1 MLGPPPPV
9 PSPGAGLEGP
19 LAGQAGQGSCLQL
32 EVLMFDAREERD
44 GHGGGHDVG
53 RRGRLQLVAGALR
66 LRAGVFDHGGLRVT
80 VGRADLEH
88 QVRPFLHDVLDLQEA
103 RRVHHHQLLARR
115 HGQLPGV
122 AEGEDLLE
130 ASGRD
135 GTRQLKGI
143 FAVPTE
149 QVSEVEAAGG
159 QDCPVR
165 LEGLALHHDGDIAV
179 QPQQPLLVQAAQ
191 HSVPEVGNLY
201 VQHLRHGSGSAGAP
215 QTFNAGISK
224 VGHI

>member
-1 MLGPPPPV
+1 M
-9 PSPGAGLEGP
+9 
-19 LAGQAGQGSCLQL
+19 
-32 EVLMFDAREERD
+32 
-44 GHGGGHDVG
+44 
-53 RRGRLQLVAGALR
+53 
-66 LRAGVFDHGGLRVT
+66 
-80 VGRADLEH
+80 GRADLEH
-88 QVRPFLHDVLDLQEA
+88 QVCPFLHDVLDLQEA
-103 RRVHHHQLLARR
+103 RRVHHHQLLTRR
-115 HGQLPGV
+115 HGQLPSV

-130 ASGRD
+130 ASRGD
-135 GTRQLKGI
+135 GSRQLKGI

-149 QVSEVEAAGG
+149 QVSEVKAAGG

-165 LEGLALHHDGDIAV
+165 LEGLALHHNGDIAV

-191 HSVPEVGNLY
+191 NSIPKVGNLY